1 MSQTDLYTLAGAAL
15 FTLGF
20 YGLITRPHLIHKVLA
35 LNIMSSGVFQI
46 FVGIARRVQDPYPD
60 PLPHAMVLT
69 GIVVT
74 VSATAYALALAKRI
88 YSETGVAVLDSRDIG
103 EHHDAAPPEVAGE

>member
-1 MSQTDLYTLAGAAL
+1 MSQTDLYALAGAAL
-15 FTLGF
+15 FVLGF

-35 LNIMSSGVFQI
+35 LNIMSAGVFLI
-46 FVGIARRVQDPYPD
+46 FVGIARRVYAPDPD

-74 VSATAYALALAKRI
+74 VSSTAYALALAKRI
-88 YSETGVAVLDSRDIG
+88 YSETGAAVLDV
-103 EHHDAAPPEVAGE
+103 HDLDESHEPGPEAAGD

>member
-1 MSQTDLYTLAGAAL
+1 MSQTDLYTLAGVAL
-15 FTLGF
+15 FTVGL
-20 YGLITRPHLIHKVLA
+20 YGVIVRPHLIHKVLA
-35 LNIMSSGVFQI
+35 LNIMSGGVFLVL
-46 FVGIARRVQDPYPD
+46 VGIARRVYGPEPD

-88 YSETGVAVLDSRDIG
+88 YSETGAAELDVSAERRGDEQRG
-103 EHHDAAPPEVAGE
+103 